1 MQVSERLVQEIIP
14 YENNPRNNDEAV
26 DKVAESIREFG
37 FQQPIVIDKDGVVIV
52 GHTRLKAAKKL
63 GLETVP
69 VVMADNLT
77 DEQAK
82 AYRLADN
89 KTNEF
94 AEWDI
99 DALDIELLDISDIDM
114 GRFGFEVAQE
124 ADDEEIIEDD
134 FTEDVEPR
142 AKTGD
147 IWQLGEHR
155 LSCGDS
161 TEKETIEKLMDG
173 NEIDLY
179 VTDPPYNVD
188 YSEKVKFLVEAGGY
202 KTPEIIKNNTTP
214 IANDVMDERSFIS
227 FLTDAFKNAETKM
240 RAGAAF
246 YIFHSAI
253 HDYEFINAVRN
264 TDKLQ
269 IRQHLVWIKNN
280 FVMGRQ
286 DYQWNHEP
294 ALYGWKDGAA
304 HFFVDDR
311 KQTTTI
317 EDGRPNFSKMKKD
330 EMRELLEEIY
340 SDKVSTTAIREKRPN
355 VADLHPTMKPVKLIA
370 RLVRNS
376 SKPGWNVLDTFGGSG
391 STLMACEQTNR
402 RCFMIELDPHYCD
415 VIIERWET
423 FTGRKAEL
431 QNG

>member
-99 DALDIELLDISDIDM
+99 DALDIELLD
-114 GRFGFEVAQE
+114 
-124 ADDEEIIEDD
+124 
-134 FTEDVEPR
+134 
-142 AKTGD
+142 
-147 IWQLGEHR
+147 
-155 LSCGDS
+155 
-161 TEKETIEKLMDG
+161 
-173 NEIDLY
+173 
-179 VTDPPYNVD
+179 
-188 YSEKVKFLVEAGGY
+188 
-202 KTPEIIKNNTTP
+202 
-214 IANDVMDERSFIS
+214 
-227 FLTDAFKNAETKM
+227 
-240 RAGAAF
+240 
-246 YIFHSAI
+246 
-253 HDYEFINAVRN
+253 
-264 TDKLQ
+264 
-269 IRQHLVWIKNN
+269 
-280 FVMGRQ
+280 
-286 DYQWNHEP
+286 
-294 ALYGWKDGAA
+294 
-304 HFFVDDR
+304 
-311 KQTTTI
+311 
-317 EDGRPNFSKMKKD
+317 
-330 EMRELLEEIY
+330 
-340 SDKVSTTAIREKRPN
+340 
-355 VADLHPTMKPVKLIA
+355 
-370 RLVRNS
+370 
-376 SKPGWNVLDTFGGSG
+376 TFGGSG

-431 QNG
+431 LNG

>member
-26 DKVAESIREFG
+26 EKVAESIKEFG
-37 FQQPIVIDKDGVVIV
+37 FKQPIVVDKDGVIIV

-69 VVMADNLT
+69 VVVAEDLT
-77 DEQAK
+77 EEQAK

-89 KTNEF
+89 KTNEL
-94 AEWDI
+94 AEWDF
-99 DALDIELLDISDIDM
+99 DALDIELLDIKDIDM
-114 GRFGFEVAQE
+114 GRFGFEVTQE
-124 ADDEEIIEDD
+124 ADDGEIIEDD

-155 LSCGDS
+155 LICGDS
-161 TEKETIEKLMDG
+161 TEQETIEKLMDG
-173 NEIDLY
+173 NEADLLI
-179 VTDPPYNVD
+179 TDPPYNLD
-188 YSEKVKFLVEAGGY
+188 YTGKTKDALKIKSDNMNNAAFLE
-202 KTPEIIKNNTTP
+202 
-214 IANDVMDERSFIS
+214 
-227 FLTDAFKNAETKM
+227 FLTEAFKAADSAIKP
-240 RAGAAF
+240 GGAF
-246 YIFHSAI
+246 YIWHADSEGFNFRTAAQ
-253 HDYEFINAVRN
+253 NAGWN
-264 TDKLQ
+264 
-269 IRQHLVWIKNN
+269 IRQCLVWVKN
-280 FVMGRQ
+280 VMVLGRQ
-286 DYQWNHEP
+286 DYQWKHEP
-294 ALYGWKDGAA
+294 CLYGWKDGAA
-304 HFFVDDR
+304 HFFIDDR
-311 KQTTTI
+311 KLTTVV
-317 EDGRPNFSKMKKD
+317 EDSAPNFSKMKKD

-340 SDKVSTTAIREKRPN
+340 GDKSSTSVLREKKPE
-355 VADLHPTMKPVKLIA
+355 ASIMHPTMKPVKLIA

-431 QNG
+431 LNG

>member
-26 DKVAESIREFG
+26 DKVAESIKEFG
-37 FQQPIVIDKDGVVIV
+37 FKQPIVVDKDGVVIV

-69 VVMADNLT
+69 VVVAEDLNE
-77 DEQAK
+77 EQAK

-89 KTNEF
+89 KTNEL
-94 AEWDI
+94 AEWDF
-99 DALDIELLDISDIDM
+99 DALDIELLDIKDIDM

-124 ADDEEIIEDD
+124 ADDGEIIEDD

-155 LSCGDS
+155 LICGDS
-161 TEKETIEKLMDG
+161 TEQETIEKLMDG
-173 NEIDLY
+173 NEADLLI
-179 VTDPPYNVD
+179 TDPPYNVN
-188 YSEKVKFLVEAGGY
+188 YSAKNEVLTKAGFY
-202 KTPEIIKNNTTP
+202 QNPDTIATATTP
-214 IANDVMDERSFIS
+214 IANDNMDSESFLA
-227 FLTDAFKNAETKM
+227 FLTDAFSCASAVLK
-240 RAGAAF
+240 RGGCF
-246 YIFHSAI
+246 YIFHS
-253 HDYEFINAVRN
+253 DTYGLEFRRAVKATPDIEMHQN
-264 TDKLQ
+264 
-269 IRQHLVWIKNN
+269 LVWVKNGL
-280 FVMGRQ
+280 VLGHA
-286 DYQWNHEP
+286 DYQWKHEP
-294 ALYGWKDGAA
+294 CLYGWKTGA
-304 HFFVDDR
+304 HYFTDDR
-311 KQTTTI
+311 KQTTVI
-317 EDGRPNFSKMKKD
+317 EDGVPNFSKMKKD

-340 SDKVSTTAIREKRPN
+340 SDKVSTTILNEKKPTLN
-355 VADLHPTMKPVKLIA
+355 DLHPTMKPVKLIA

-376 SKPGWNVLDTFGGSG
+376 SKPGRNVLDTFGGSG

-415 VIIERWET
+415 VIIERWES

-431 QNG
+431 LNG